1 MKAAIYD
8 TYVVSPENNLMH
20 FDIVVAEG
28 ETFENVIDYGKSYL
42 KERNLEKSKITSEEC
57 KFCHIEKADPQIEKA
72 INTHGYYII
81 EMEGC

>member
-1 MKAAIYD
+1 MKAAVYD

-28 ETFENVIDYGKSYL
+28 ETFENVIKYGKTFL
-42 KERNLEKSKITSEEC
+42 KKRNQEKSKITAEEC
-57 KFCHIEKADPQIEKA
+57 KFCHIEKANPLIEKA
-72 INTHGYYII
+72 ILTQGYFII